1 MNEESKPE
9 ESKPEVTSQPKPPGL
24 VAALIAFQSRIH
36 SIGKDRTVEVK
47 TEKGRYEFKYA
58 TLASAWDE
66 IRPHMWATGLGLM
79 QFPTVDLQRKVVVV
93 STELVHV
100 SGETRQ
106 AVIELPLVRADP
118 QGIGAIISY
127 GRRYGAFA
135 ILGLTQEDE
144 NEEAVLEQ
152 KTPASKM
159 MAKPTQAPAAKSDAG
174 TPVSEAEFEAHLRSC
189 SSKGELSKVATRIK
203 GAFEQ
208 GHIDGEVRERLVKTY
223 QSCVEAL
230 GAKS

>member
-1 MNEESKPE
+1 MNEDSKPA
-9 ESKPEVTSQPKPPGL
+9 EVSSQPKPPGL

-47 TEKGRYEFKYA
+47 TEKGKYEFKYA

-100 SGETRQ
+100 SGESRE
-106 AVIELPLVRADP
+106 AIIELPLVRADP

-152 KTPASKM
+152 KTPAAKM
-159 MAKPTQAPAAKSDAG
+159 MAKPTTSAQQKPTKDDG
-174 TPVSEAEFEAHLRSC
+174 PPVSEAEFEAHLRSC

-203 GAFEQ
+203 GAFEH
-208 GHIDGEVRERLVKTY
+208 GFIDGDVRERLLKTY

>member
-1 MNEESKPE
+1 MNEDSKPA
-9 ESKPEVTSQPKPPGL
+9 EVPSQPKPPGL

-79 QFPTVDLQRKVVVV
+79 QFPTVDLQRKIVAVL
-93 STELVHV
+93 TELVHV

-152 KTPASKM
+152 KTPAAKM
-159 MAKPTQAPAAKSDAG
+159 MAKPTPAAKSDVG
-174 TPVSEAEFEAHLRSC
+174 PPVSEAEFEAHLRSC

-208 GHIDGEVRERLVKTY
+208 GHIDGDVRERLLKTY

>member
-1 MNEESKPE
+1 MNEDSKPA
-9 ESKPEVTSQPKPPGL
+9 EVPSQPKPPGL

-79 QFPTVDLQRKVVVV
+79 QFPTVDLQRKIVAVL
-93 STELVHV
+93 TELVHV

-152 KTPASKM
+152 KTPAAKM
-159 MAKPTQAPAAKSDAG
+159 MAKPPAAKSDAG
-174 TPVSEAEFEAHLRSC
+174 PPVSEAEFEAHLRSC

-203 GAFEQ
+203 GAFEH
-208 GHIDGEVRERLVKTY
+208 GHIDGEVRERLLKTY

>member
-1 MNEESKPE
+1 MNEDSKPA
-9 ESKPEVTSQPKPPGL
+9 EVPSQPKPPGL

-79 QFPTVDLQRKVVVV
+79 QFPTVDLQRKIVAVL
-93 STELVHV
+93 TELVHV

-152 KTPASKM
+152 KTPAAKM
-159 MAKPTQAPAAKSDAG
+159 MAKSTQPQAQPAKG
-174 TPVSEAEFEAHLRSC
+174 EPGQPVSEAEFEAHLRSC

-208 GHIDGEVRERLVKTY
+208 GHIDGDARERLVKTY

>member
-1 MNEESKPE
+1 MNEDSKPA
-9 ESKPEVTSQPKPPGL
+9 EVPSQPKPPGL
-24 VAALIAFQSRIH
+24 VAALIAFQARIH

-79 QFPTVDLQRKVVVV
+79 QFPTVDLQRKIVAVL
-93 STELVHV
+93 TELVHV

-152 KTPASKM
+152 KTPAAKM
-159 MAKPTQAPAAKSDAG
+159 MAKPPAAKSDAG
-174 TPVSEAEFEAHLRSC
+174 PPVSEAEFEAHLRSC

-203 GAFEQ
+203 GAFEH
-208 GHIDGEVRERLVKTY
+208 GHIDGEVRERLLKTY